1 MDKIKS
7 ELNNQDDHYSAG
19 FFPLFFFLE
28 VLDGFL
34 VSKGD
39 NGAKLIFFSLS
50 VLTIKDGA
58 LTKFFPTL
66 MCLCLIKTLA

>member
-1 MDKIKS
+1 M
-7 ELNNQDDHYSAG
+7 
-19 FFPLFFFLE
+19 FFLLE
-28 VLDGFL
+28 VLEGFL

-39 NGAKLIFFSLS
+39 KGAKLIFFSDS
-50 VLTIKDGA
+50 VLTKKDGA

>member
-1 MDKIKS
+1 MIVKSKEGDK
-7 ELNNQDDHYSAG
+7 DHYSAG

-28 VLDGFL
+28 VLDGFF

-39 NGAKLIFFSLS
+39 SGAKLIFFSDS
-50 VLTIKDGA
+50 VLTMKDGA